1 MIIFT
6 VYYLMVDGGK
16 FLESYTSS
24 KNAFIFYLLLLLHK
38 TKLANCKLYHRR
50 FTESLKVASQH
61 SCLDMDI

>member
-24 KNAFIFYLLLLLHK
+24 KNAFFYLLLLLHK